1 MSGGA
6 TFQIADFIILCYYD
20 DSKVL
25 FHTYPVFFFKTR
37 IGLSVFVEYGFVW
50 LGRTRERREET
61 VCWLPPFL
69 SPKLYRTQTNLLS
82 IDLISSANWCSWC
95 RVPQATL

>member
-6 TFQIADFIILCYYD
+6 TCQIADFIILCYYD

-25 FHTYPVFFFKTR
+25 FHTYPVFFLKR
-37 IGLSVFVEYGFVW
+37 GLVFQFLWSMVLSDWAESGRGGRRPYAGFPIS
-50 LGRTRERREET
+50 LHKA
-61 VCWLPPFL
+61 LF
-69 SPKLYRTQTNLLS
+69 RTQTNLLS

-95 RVPQATL
+95 GVPQATL